1 MGKIMYE
8 FDTNNP
14 DDRESIKAHQDAMGM
29 HFALGEFFSNTWRRF
44 KKSEEFSEEQLE
56 IINRVFIELDE
67 ELQDNGVH
75 IE

>member
-1 MGKIMYE
+1 MYE

-29 HFALGEFFSNTWRRF
+29 YFALGEFFSNTWRRL